1 MPANLT
7 QQYHKAEQEYRRAST
22 PDEEL
27 RCLQVMLRELPKHK
41 GTDKLQ
47 ADLKQRISKAKSE
60 AESAKSAKKGHG
72 VRIPRQ
78 GAGRVILLGGPNA
91 GKSQLMTAITRAKPE
106 VAEYP
111 FTTREPIPGMM
122 PWEDIQIQLIDTP
135 PITADFLEPYVQ
147 GLIRGSELALLLVDL
162 GADDGI
168 ELCQELWDRLN
179 STKTRLGRES
189 YLDQEDIGQ
198 SYTRCFLVPN
208 KIDADEAS
216 DRLEMLHELIDL
228 ELEEFD
234 YPDFQLAVHC
244 SGGTYV
250 RSLGRD
256 LGRHVGSAAV
266 MTALSRTRIGEF
278 SLRDSI
284 AWDSLDRETIEAN
297 LVAPVTALPD
307 LPCTVVDDATI
318 AKLRYGSL
326 VELDEVAELVAAVDS
341 RQRLMAIMALR
352 GSGQYSPSTNFV
364 SYWEDGGYQS
374 SESS

>member
-1 MPANLT
+1 MTGVDAIVFGFLNVAKPVGRSSRRVVDRVHKLVKPMKVGHTGTLDPLASGVLVLAIGPATRLAK
-7 QQYHKAEQEYRRAST
+7 HLLHHSKHYRADFRLGCSSSTEDLEGELNYLASPPLVSRDEMRNALLDFTGPILQRPPAFSAVKVNGQRAYR
-22 PDEEL
+22 L
-27 RCLQVMLRELPKHK
+27 ARK
-41 GTDKLQ
+41 
-47 ADLKQRISKAKSE
+47 
-60 AESAKSAKKGHG
+60 
-72 VRIPRQ
+72 
-78 GAGRVILLGGPNA
+78 
-91 GKSQLMTAITRAKPE
+91 GKSVRLAERE
-106 VAEYP
+106 V
-111 FTTREPIPGMM
+111 TI
-122 PWEDIQIQLIDTP
+122 
-135 PITADFLEPYVQ
+135 
-147 GLIRGSELALLLVDL
+147 
-162 GADDGI
+162 
-168 ELCQELWDRLN
+168 
-179 STKTRLGRES
+179 
-189 YLDQEDIGQ
+189 
-198 SYTRCFLVPN
+198 
-208 KIDADEAS
+208 
-216 DRLEMLHELIDL
+216 HDL

-297 LVAPVTALPD
+297 LVAPLTALPD

>member
-60 AESAKSAKKGHG
+60 AESAKSAKKSHG

-135 PITADFLEPYVQ
+135 PITVDFLEPYVQ

-216 DRLEMLHELIDL
+216 DRLEMFHELIDL
-228 ELEEFD
+228 DLEEFVVSAVENQGLD
-234 YPDFQLAVHC
+234 ELKKAIFDALDVVRVYTKQPNKKDPDLDRPYTIVR
-244 SGGTYV
+244 GGT
-250 RSLGRD
+250 L
-256 LGRHVGSAAV
+256 A
-266 MTALSRTRIGEF
+266 
-278 SLRDSI
+278 
-284 AWDSLDRETIEAN
+284 
-297 LVAPVTALPD
+297 
-307 LPCTVVDDATI
+307 
-318 AKLRYGSL
+318 
-326 VELDEVAELVAAVDS
+326 EVAAMIHRDFATQLKFARVWGSEVHDGTTVKGDYILNDRDIIELH
-341 RQRLMAIMALR
+341 I
-352 GSGQYSPSTNFV
+352 
-364 SYWEDGGYQS
+364 
-374 SESS
+374 